1 MGKTIQQAQP
11 AKGVLLSAD
20 SRRVQPREEVERP
33 VPTPVLK
40 TKKPRPNAS
49 RTVGLALALLACL
62 WIACCTGLG
71 PIYRRQGSLTQIGL
85 AQVLVMLGA
94 LAVCLALVLACRRI
108 LLGCAPLRM
117 PQRLTA
123 LAQHPRVRAYAA
135 FITRQTSGWR
145 PIMRLLLLGWA
156 WAFLTLLAAYGADLY
171 AQAQECANF
180 LAQLQ
185 GNQPPYGG
193 NAFTQMDVYPIGHY
207 LWPEHPAF
215 LTDQHNIVLTLVYGM
230 TIMASNHLTGSY
242 DAGIVLLAG
251 LQVLFAAFCCAVTA
265 DRFLRGSAT
274 EQVGALARTLAMLFF
289 LLCPFVVFSTFSLTK
304 SPLFA
309 FAFIWWFG
317 IWHQLEAANRNS
329 PPSASQVTRLRPGL
343 VLSTLIMLISAKYAL
358 YIVLAQL
365 VLALI
370 IHRRQWATVLIGL
383 LLPLV
388 LFTGV
393 TGALTATGTVIQG
406 DSVESRSIQLQQI
419 ARVARLNPHGIP
431 AQARAD
437 LEPIMDLDNAAI
449 QYTPWEADRVKSSG
463 NQPKLIV
470 YRWRTVT
477 PEQMSRLNRAWLQ
490 VGLRNPVIY
499 LDAFMAESYGYFDPG
514 DSAYVAMSYYLNNG
528 YVQNSGSW
536 LAAWCHDWR
545 NGVTGFVRTWADTPL
560 LGLVARANF
569 WVVAA
574 LLLIVA
580 RLAAGHWR
588 GALCWFPLLLIMGV
602 MITAPANNFERHMLP
617 VDMAVPFLILDMVRQ
632 SRRTRADN
640 LMDRPA

>member
-1 MGKTIQQAQP
+1 M
-11 AKGVLLSAD
+11 
-20 SRRVQPREEVERP
+20 
-33 VPTPVLK
+33 
-40 TKKPRPNAS
+40 
-49 RTVGLALALLACL
+49 GLALALLACL
-62 WIACCTGLG
+62 WIAFCTGLG
-71 PIYRRQGSLTQIGL
+71 PIYRQQGSLTQLGL
-85 AQVLVMLGA
+85 PQVLIMLGT
-94 LAVCLALVLACRRI
+94 LAVCLVLVLACRRI
-108 LLGCAPLRM
+108 LLGCEPPISM

-123 LAQHPRVRAYAA
+123 LAQRPRMRAYAA

-145 PIMRLLLLGWA
+145 PIMRLLLAGWA

-185 GNQPPYGG
+185 GDQPPYGG

-207 LWPEHPAF
+207 LWPGHPAF
-215 LTDQHNIVLTLVYGM
+215 LTDQHNIVLTLFYGM

-251 LQVLFAAFCCAVTA
+251 LQVIFAAFCCAVTA
-265 DRFLRGSAT
+265 DRFLRGSET
-274 EQVGALARTLAMLFF
+274 EHVGALARTLVMLFF
-289 LLCPFVVFSTFSLTK
+289 LFSPFVVFSTFSLTK

-309 FAFIWWFG
+309 FAFVWWFG
-317 IWHQLEAANRNS
+317 ICHQLESADKNS
-329 PPSASQVTRLRPGL
+329 PLYANQAARLRPAL
-343 VLSTLIMLISAKYAL
+343 ALSTLTMLISAKYGL

-370 IHRRQWATVLIGL
+370 IHRRQWATILIGL

-393 TGALTATGTVIQG
+393 TGALTATGTVIKG
-406 DSVESRSIQLQQI
+406 DPVESRSIQLQQI
-419 ARVARLNPHGIP
+419 ARVAQRNPRGIP

-477 PEQMSRLNRAWLQ
+477 PEQLSRLNRAWLQ
-490 VGLRNPVIY
+490 VGRRNPMIY

-514 DSAYVAMSYYLNNG
+514 DPAYVAMSYYLNNG

-588 GALCWFPLLLIMGV
+588 EALCWFPLLLIMGV

-632 SRRTRADN
+632 SRRARAEN
-640 LMDRPA
+640 LMDRPT

>member
-1 MGKTIQQAQP
+1 M
-11 AKGVLLSAD
+11 
-20 SRRVQPREEVERP
+20 
-33 VPTPVLK
+33 PTPVLK

-329 PPSASQVTRLRPGL
+329 PPSASQATRLRPGL

>member
-1 MGKTIQQAQP
+1 MQT
-11 AKGVLLSAD
+11 SALQTGRPG
-20 SRRVQPREEVERP
+20 SR
-33 VPTPVLK
+33 
-40 TKKPRPNAS
+40 AS
-49 RTVGLALALLACL
+49 RTVGLVLALLACL
-62 WIACCTGLG
+62 WVAFCTGLG
-71 PIYRRQGSLTQIGL
+71 PIYRQQGSLTQVGL
-85 AQVLVMLGA
+85 PQVLIMLGTLA
-94 LAVCLALVLACRRI
+94 LCLAVVLVCRRI
-108 LLGCAPLRM
+108 LLGREPIRM

-123 LAQHPRVRAYAA
+123 LAQRPRMRAYAA

-185 GNQPPYGG
+185 GDQPPYGG

-207 LWPEHPAF
+207 LWPGHPTF
-215 LTDQHNIVLTLVYGM
+215 LTDQHNMVLTLFYGM

-251 LQVLFAAFCCAVTA
+251 LQVIFAAFCCAVTA
-265 DRFLRGSAT
+265 DRFLRGSGT
-274 EQVGALARTLAMLFF
+274 EHVGALARTLVMLFF
-289 LLCPFVVFSTFSLTK
+289 LLSPFVVFSTFSLTK

-317 IWHQLEAANRNS
+317 IWHQLESVDKNS
-329 PPSASQVTRLRPGL
+329 PLYASQAARLRPAL
-343 VLSTLIMLISAKYAL
+343 ALSTLIMLISAKYAL

-370 IHRRQWATVLIGL
+370 VHHRQWATILIGL

-406 DSVESRSIQLQQI
+406 DPVESRSIQLQQI
-419 ARVARLNPHGIP
+419 ARVAQRNPQGIP

-477 PEQMSRLNRAWLQ
+477 PEQLSRLNRAWLQ

-514 DSAYVAMSYYLNNG
+514 DPAYVAMSYYLNNG

-588 GALCWFPLLLIMGV
+588 GALRWFPLLLIMGV

-617 VDMAVPFLILDMVRQ
+617 VDMVVPFLILDMVRQ
-632 SRRTRADN
+632 SRRARTEN
-640 LMDRPA
+640 LMDRPT

>member
-1 MGKTIQQAQP
+1 M
-11 AKGVLLSAD
+11 
-20 SRRVQPREEVERP
+20 
-33 VPTPVLK
+33 PTPVLK

-329 PPSASQVTRLRPGL
+329 PPSASQATRLRPGL

-514 DSAYVAMSYYLNNG
+514 DPAYVAMSYYLNNG

-560 LGLVARANF
+560 LGLVSRANF

-574 LLLIVA
+574 LLRIVA
-580 RLAAGHWR
+580 RLAAGHLR
-588 GALCWFPLLLIMGV
+588 GALCWFPLILIMGV
-602 MITAPANNFERHMLP
+602 MITAPAKNFERHMLP

>member
-1 MGKTIQQAQP
+1 MQT
-11 AKGVLLSAD
+11 SALQTGRPG
-20 SRRVQPREEVERP
+20 SR
-33 VPTPVLK
+33 
-40 TKKPRPNAS
+40 AS
-49 RTVGLALALLACL
+49 RTVGLVLALLACL

-71 PIYRRQGSLTQIGL
+71 PIYRQQGSLTQVGL
-85 AQVLVMLGA
+85 PQVLIMLGT
-94 LAVCLALVLACRRI
+94 LAICLALVLVCRRI
-108 LLGCAPLRM
+108 LLGCRPLRM

-123 LAQHPRVRAYAA
+123 LAQRPRMRAYAA

-145 PIMRLLLLGWA
+145 PIMRLLLLGWS
-156 WAFLTLLAAYGADLY
+156 WALVTLLAAYGADLY
-171 AQAQECANF
+171 AQIAECTNWI
-180 LAQLQ
+180 LQLRGDVPQ
-185 GNQPPYGG
+185 YGG

-317 IWHQLEAANRNS
+317 IWHQLEATNRNS
-329 PPSASQVTRLRPGL
+329 PPSASQATRLRPGL

-477 PEQMSRLNRAWLQ
+477 PEQLSRLNRAWLQ

-514 DSAYVAMSYYLNNG
+514 DPAYVAMSYYLNNG

-617 VDMAVPFLILDMVRQ
+617 VDMVVPFLILDMVRQ
-632 SRRTRADN
+632 SRRARAEN
-640 LMDRPA
+640 LMDRPS

>member
-1 MGKTIQQAQP
+1 M
-11 AKGVLLSAD
+11 SAD
-20 SRRVQPREEVERP
+20 SGRAQAREAGEQPVQTSVLQTRRPGSR
-33 VPTPVLK
+33 
-40 TKKPRPNAS
+40 AS

-62 WIACCTGLG
+62 WIAFCTGLG
-71 PIYRRQGSLTQIGL
+71 PIYRQQGSLTQLGL
-85 AQVLVMLGA
+85 PQVLIILGT
-94 LAVCLALVLACRRI
+94 LAVCLVLVLACRRI
-108 LLGCAPLRM
+108 LLGCEPPISM

-123 LAQHPRVRAYAA
+123 LAQRPRMRAYAA

-145 PIMRLLLLGWA
+145 PIMRLLLAGWA

-171 AQAQECANF
+171 AQAQECVNF

-185 GNQPPYGG
+185 GDQPPYGG

-207 LWPEHPAF
+207 LLPGHPVF
-215 LTDQHNIVLTLVYGM
+215 LTDQHNMVLTLVYGM

-251 LQVLFAAFCCAVTA
+251 LQVIFAAFCCAVTA
-265 DRFLRGSAT
+265 DRFLRGSGT
-274 EQVGALARTLAMLFF
+274 EHVGALARTLVMLFF
-289 LLCPFVVFSTFSLTK
+289 LFSPFVVFSTFSLTK

-317 IWHQLEAANRNS
+317 IWRQLESGDKDS
-329 PPSASQVTRLRPGL
+329 PLYASQAAKLRPGL
-343 VLSTLIMLISAKYAL
+343 ALSTLIMLISAKYAL
-358 YIVLAQL
+358 YIVLVQL

-370 IHRRQWATVLIGL
+370 IRRRQWATILIGL

-406 DSVESRSIQLQQI
+406 DPVESRSIQLQQI
-419 ARVARLNPHGIP
+419 ARVAQRNPQGIP

>member
-20 SRRVQPREEVERP
+20 SRRVQPRKEVERP

-329 PPSASQVTRLRPGL
+329 PPSASQATRLRPGL

-393 TGALTATGTVIQG
+393 TGVLTATGTVIQG

-514 DSAYVAMSYYLNNG
+514 DSAYVAMSYYLNNS

>member
-1 MGKTIQQAQP
+1 M
-11 AKGVLLSAD
+11 
-20 SRRVQPREEVERP
+20 
-33 VPTPVLK
+33 PTPVLK

-71 PIYRRQGSLTQIGL
+71 PIYRRQGSLTQISL

-193 NAFTQMDVYPIGHY
+193 NAFTQMDIYPIGHY
-207 LWPEHPAF
+207 LWPEHPTF

-317 IWHQLEAANRNS
+317 IWHQLEATNRYS
-329 PPSASQVTRLRPGL
+329 PPSASQATRLRPGL

-490 VGLRNPVIY
+490 VGLHNPAIY

-514 DSAYVAMSYYLNNG
+514 DPAYVAMSYYLNNG

>member
-1 MGKTIQQAQP
+1 M
-11 AKGVLLSAD
+11 
-20 SRRVQPREEVERP
+20 
-33 VPTPVLK
+33 PTPVLK

-71 PIYRRQGSLTQIGL
+71 PIYRRQGSLTQISL

-108 LLGCAPLRM
+108 LLGSAPLRM

-193 NAFTQMDVYPIGHY
+193 NAFTQMDIYPIGHY
-207 LWPEHPAF
+207 LWPEHPTF

-317 IWHQLEAANRNS
+317 IWHQLEATNRYS
-329 PPSASQVTRLRPGL
+329 PPSASQATRLRPGL

-514 DSAYVAMSYYLNNG
+514 DPAYVAMSYYLNNG

>member
-1 MGKTIQQAQP
+1 M
-11 AKGVLLSAD
+11 V
-20 SRRVQPREEVERP
+20 
-33 VPTPVLK
+33 
-40 TKKPRPNAS
+40 
-49 RTVGLALALLACL
+49 LALLACL

-71 PIYRRQGSLTQIGL
+71 PIYRQQGSLTQMGL
-85 AQVLVMLGA
+85 PQVLIMLGT
-94 LAVCLALVLACRRI
+94 LAICLALVLVCRRI
-108 LLGCAPLRM
+108 LLGCEPLRM

-123 LAQHPRVRAYAA
+123 LAQRPRMRAYAA

-185 GNQPPYGG
+185 GDQPPYGG

-207 LWPEHPAF
+207 LWPEHPTF
-215 LTDQHNIVLTLVYGM
+215 LTDQHNMVLTLVYGM

-251 LQVLFAAFCCAVTA
+251 LQVIFAAFCCAVTA
-265 DRFLRGSAT
+265 DRFLRGSGT
-274 EQVGALARTLAMLFF
+274 EQVGALARTLVMLFF
-289 LLCPFVVFSTFSLTK
+289 LLSPFVVFSTFSLTK

-309 FAFIWWFG
+309 FAFVWWFG
-317 IWHQLEAANRNS
+317 ICHQLESADKNS
-329 PPSASQVTRLRPGL
+329 PLYASQAARLRPAL
-343 VLSTLIMLISAKYAL
+343 ALSTLTMLISAKYGL

-370 IHRRQWATVLIGL
+370 IHRRQWATILIGL

-393 TGALTATGTVIQG
+393 TGAMTATGTVIKG
-406 DSVESRSIQLQQI
+406 DPVESRSIQLQQI
-419 ARVARLNPHGIP
+419 ARVAQRNPQGIP

-477 PEQMSRLNRAWLQ
+477 PEQLSRLNRAWLQ

-514 DSAYVAMSYYLNNG
+514 DPAYVAMSYYLNNG

-580 RLAAGHWR
+580 RLSAGHWR

-617 VDMAVPFLILDMVRQ
+617 VDMVVPCLILDMVRQ
-632 SRRTRADN
+632 SRRARTEN
-640 LMDRPA
+640 LMDRPT

>member
-1 MGKTIQQAQP
+1 M
-11 AKGVLLSAD
+11 
-20 SRRVQPREEVERP
+20 
-33 VPTPVLK
+33 PTPVLK

-71 PIYRRQGSLTQIGL
+71 PIYRRQGSLTQISL

-108 LLGCAPLRM
+108 LLGSAPLRM

-123 LAQHPRVRAYAA
+123 LAQHPRMRAYAA

-193 NAFTQMDVYPIGHY
+193 NAFTQMDIYPIGHY
-207 LWPEHPAF
+207 LWPEHPTF
-215 LTDQHNIVLTLVYGM
+215 LTDQHNIALTLVYGM

-317 IWHQLEAANRNS
+317 IWHQLEATNRYS
-329 PPSASQVTRLRPGL
+329 PPSASQATRLRPGL

-514 DSAYVAMSYYLNNG
+514 DPAYVAMSYYLNNG

>member
-1 MGKTIQQAQP
+1 M
-11 AKGVLLSAD
+11 
-20 SRRVQPREEVERP
+20 
-33 VPTPVLK
+33 PTPVLK

-123 LAQHPRVRAYAA
+123 LAQHPRMRAYAA

-329 PPSASQVTRLRPGL
+329 PPSASQATRLRPGL

>member
-1 MGKTIQQAQP
+1 MST
-11 AKGVLLSAD
+11 S
-20 SRRVQPREEVERP
+20 
-33 VPTPVLK
+33 VLK
-40 TKKPRPNAS
+40 TKRPRPGAS

-62 WIACCTGLG
+62 WIAWCTGLG
-71 PIYRRQGSLTQIGL
+71 PIYRLQGSLTQIGL
-85 AQVLVMLGA
+85 AQMLIMLGT
-94 LAVCLALVLACRRI
+94 LAVCTALVLACRRI
-108 LLGCAPLRM
+108 LLGGAPLRM

-123 LAQHPRVRAYAA
+123 LAQRPRMRAYAA
-135 FITRQTSGWR
+135 FINRQTSGWR
-145 PIMRLLLLGWA
+145 SIMRLLLLGWA

-185 GNQPPYGG
+185 GDQPPYGG

-265 DRFLRGSAT
+265 DRFLRGRAT
-274 EQVGALARTLAMLFF
+274 EQVGALARTLVMLFF

-317 IWHQLEAANRNS
+317 IWHQLEAENRNS
-329 PPSASQVTRLRPGL
+329 PPSASQATRLRPAL
-343 VLSTLIMLISAKYAL
+343 ALSTLIMLISAKYAL

-365 VLALI
+365 FLALI
-370 IHRRQWATVLIGL
+370 IHRRQWVTILSGL

-388 LFTGV
+388 LFTGA

-406 DSVESRSIQLQQI
+406 DPVESRSIQLQQI
-419 ARVARLNPHGIP
+419 ARVAQLNPHGIP

-477 PEQMSRLNRAWLQ
+477 PEQLSRLNRAWLQ

-514 DSAYVAMSYYLNNG
+514 DPAYVAMSYYLNNG

-588 GALCWFPLLLIMGV
+588 GILCWFPLLLIMGV

-617 VDMAVPFLILDMVRQ
+617 VDMVVPFLILDMVRQ
-632 SRRTRADN
+632 SRRARAEN
-640 LMDRPA
+640 LMDRPS

>member
-1 MGKTIQQAQP
+1 M
-11 AKGVLLSAD
+11 
-20 SRRVQPREEVERP
+20 
-33 VPTPVLK
+33 PTPVLK

-123 LAQHPRVRAYAA
+123 LAQHPRMRAYAA

-329 PPSASQVTRLRPGL
+329 PPSASQATRLRPGL

-370 IHRRQWATVLIGL
+370 IHRRQWTTILIGL

-477 PEQMSRLNRAWLQ
+477 PEQLSRLNRAWLQ

-514 DSAYVAMSYYLNNG
+514 DPAYVAMSYYLNNG

>member
-1 MGKTIQQAQP
+1 M
-11 AKGVLLSAD
+11 
-20 SRRVQPREEVERP
+20 
-33 VPTPVLK
+33 PTPVLK

-123 LAQHPRVRAYAA
+123 LAQHPRMRAYAA

-329 PPSASQVTRLRPGL
+329 PPSASQATRLRPGL

-370 IHRRQWATVLIGL
+370 IHRRQWTTILIGL

-514 DSAYVAMSYYLNNG
+514 DPAYVAMSYYLNNG

>member
-1 MGKTIQQAQP
+1 M
-11 AKGVLLSAD
+11 SAD
-20 SRRVQPREEVERP
+20 SGRARAREAGEQPVQTSALQTGRP
-33 VPTPVLK
+33 GS
-40 TKKPRPNAS
+40 RAS
-49 RTVGLALALLACL
+49 RTVGLVLALLACL
-62 WIACCTGLG
+62 WIAFCTGLG
-71 PIYRRQGSLTQIGL
+71 PIYRQQGSLTQVGL
-85 AQVLVMLGA
+85 PQMLIMLGT
-94 LAVCLALVLACRRI
+94 LAICLALVLVCRRI
-108 LLGCAPLRM
+108 LLGCEPLRM
-117 PQRLTA
+117 PQRLIA
-123 LAQHPRVRAYAA
+123 LAQRPRMRAYAA

-185 GNQPPYGG
+185 GDQPPYGG

-207 LWPEHPAF
+207 LLPGHPVF
-215 LTDQHNIVLTLVYGM
+215 LTDQHNMVLTLVYGM

-251 LQVLFAAFCCAVTA
+251 LQVIFAAFCCAVTA
-265 DRFLRGSAT
+265 DRFLRGSET
-274 EQVGALARTLAMLFF
+274 EHVGALARTLVMLFF
-289 LLCPFVVFSTFSLTK
+289 LFSPFVVFSTFSLTK

-309 FAFIWWFG
+309 FAFVWWFG
-317 IWHQLEAANRNS
+317 IWHQLESADKNS
-329 PPSASQVTRLRPGL
+329 PLYANQAARLRPAL
-343 VLSTLIMLISAKYAL
+343 ALSTLTMLISAKYGL

-370 IHRRQWATVLIGL
+370 IHRRQWATILIGL

-393 TGALTATGTVIQG
+393 TGALTATGTVIKG
-406 DSVESRSIQLQQI
+406 DPVESRSIQLQQI
-419 ARVARLNPHGIP
+419 ARVAQRNPRGIP

-477 PEQMSRLNRAWLQ
+477 PEQLSRLNRAWLQ
-490 VGLRNPVIY
+490 VGRRNPMIY

-514 DSAYVAMSYYLNNG
+514 DPAYVAMSYYLNNG

-569 WVVAA
+569 WVVAG

-588 GALCWFPLLLIMGV
+588 KALCWFPLLLIMGV

-632 SRRTRADN
+632 SRRARAEN
-640 LMDRPA
+640 LMDRPT

>member
-1 MGKTIQQAQP
+1 M
-11 AKGVLLSAD
+11 
-20 SRRVQPREEVERP
+20 
-33 VPTPVLK
+33 
-40 TKKPRPNAS
+40 
-49 RTVGLALALLACL
+49 GLALALLACL
-62 WIACCTGLG
+62 WIAFCTGLG
-71 PIYRRQGSLTQIGL
+71 PIYRQQGSLTQLGL
-85 AQVLVMLGA
+85 PQVLIMLGT
-94 LAVCLALVLACRRI
+94 LAVCLVLVLACRRI
-108 LLGCAPLRM
+108 LLGCEPPISM

-123 LAQHPRVRAYAA
+123 LAQRPRMRAYAA

-145 PIMRLLLLGWA
+145 PIMRLLLAGWA

-185 GNQPPYGG
+185 GDQPPYGG

-317 IWHQLEAANRNS
+317 IWHQLEATNRNS
-329 PPSASQVTRLRPGL
+329 PPSASQATRLRPGL

-514 DSAYVAMSYYLNNG
+514 DPAYVAMSYYLNNG

-588 GALCWFPLLLIMGV
+588 GVLCWFPLLLIMGV

-617 VDMAVPFLILDMVRQ
+617 VDMVVPFLILDMVRQ
-632 SRRTRADN
+632 SRRARTEN
-640 LMDRPA
+640 LMDRPT

>member
-1 MGKTIQQAQP
+1 M
-11 AKGVLLSAD
+11 
-20 SRRVQPREEVERP
+20 
-33 VPTPVLK
+33 PTPVLK

-329 PPSASQVTRLRPGL
+329 PPSASQATRLRPGL

-437 LEPIMDLDNAAI
+437 LEPIMDLDIAAI

-470 YRWRTVT
+470 YRWRAVT
-477 PEQMSRLNRAWLQ
+477 PEQLSRLNRAWLQ

>member
-1 MGKTIQQAQP
+1 M
-11 AKGVLLSAD
+11 
-20 SRRVQPREEVERP
+20 
-33 VPTPVLK
+33 PTPVLK

-71 PIYRRQGSLTQIGL
+71 PIYRRQGSLTQISL

-108 LLGCAPLRM
+108 LLGSAPLRM

-123 LAQHPRVRAYAA
+123 LAQHPRMRAYAA

-193 NAFTQMDVYPIGHY
+193 NAFTQMDIYPIGHY
-207 LWPEHPAF
+207 LWPEHPTF
-215 LTDQHNIVLTLVYGM
+215 LTDQHNIALTLVYGM

-317 IWHQLEAANRNS
+317 IWHQLEATNRYS
-329 PPSASQVTRLRPGL
+329 PPSASQATRLRPGL

-477 PEQMSRLNRAWLQ
+477 PEQLSRLNRAWLQ

-514 DSAYVAMSYYLNNG
+514 DPAYVAMSYYLNNG

>member
-1 MGKTIQQAQP
+1 M
-11 AKGVLLSAD
+11 
-20 SRRVQPREEVERP
+20 
-33 VPTPVLK
+33 PTPVLK

-71 PIYRRQGSLTQIGL
+71 PIYRRQGSLTQISL

-108 LLGCAPLRM
+108 LLGSAPLRM

-193 NAFTQMDVYPIGHY
+193 NAFTQMDIYPIGHY
-207 LWPEHPAF
+207 LWPEHPTF

-317 IWHQLEAANRNS
+317 IWHQLEATNRYS
-329 PPSASQVTRLRPGL
+329 PPSASQATRLRPGL

-477 PEQMSRLNRAWLQ
+477 PEQLSRLNRAWLQ

-514 DSAYVAMSYYLNNG
+514 DPAYVAMSYYLNNG

>member
-1 MGKTIQQAQP
+1 M
-11 AKGVLLSAD
+11 SAD
-20 SRRVQPREEVERP
+20 SGRTQPREAGEQPVQTSALQTGRP
-33 VPTPVLK
+33 GS
-40 TKKPRPNAS
+40 RAS
-49 RTVGLALALLACL
+49 RAVGLVLALLACL
-62 WIACCTGLG
+62 WIAFCTGLG
-71 PIYRRQGSLTQIGL
+71 PIYRQEGSLTQVGL
-85 AQVLVMLGA
+85 AQVLIMLGT
-94 LAVCLALVLACRRI
+94 LAICLALVLACRRI
-108 LLGCAPLRM
+108 LLGGAPLRM
-117 PQRLTA
+117 SQRLTS
-123 LAQHPRVRAYAA
+123 LAQRPRMRAYAV

-185 GNQPPYGG
+185 GDQPPYGG

-207 LWPEHPAF
+207 LLPGHPVF
-215 LTDQHNIVLTLVYGM
+215 LTDQHNMVLTLVYGM

-251 LQVLFAAFCCAVTA
+251 LQVIFAAFCCAVTA
-265 DRFLRGSAT
+265 DRFLRGSGT
-274 EQVGALARTLAMLFF
+274 EHVGALARTLVMLFF
-289 LLCPFVVFSTFSLTK
+289 LCSPFVVFSTFSLTK

-317 IWHQLEAANRNS
+317 IWRQLESGDKDS
-329 PPSASQVTRLRPGL
+329 PLYASQAAKLRPGL
-343 VLSTLIMLISAKYAL
+343 ALSTLIMLISAKYAL
-358 YIVLAQL
+358 YIVLVQL

-370 IHRRQWATVLIGL
+370 IRRRQWATILIGL

-406 DSVESRSIQLQQI
+406 DPVESRSIQLQQI
-419 ARVARLNPHGIP
+419 ARVAQRNPQGIP

-477 PEQMSRLNRAWLQ
+477 PEQISRLNRAWLQ

-499 LDAFMAESYGYFDPG
+499 LDAFMAEAYGYFDPG
-514 DSAYVAMSYYLNNG
+514 DPAYVAMSYYLNNG

-588 GALCWFPLLLIMGV
+588 GVLCWFPLLLIMGV

-617 VDMAVPFLILDMVRQ
+617 VDMVVPFLILDMVRQ
-632 SRRTRADN
+632 SRRARAEN
-640 LMDRPA
+640 LMDRPS

>member
-1 MGKTIQQAQP
+1 M
-11 AKGVLLSAD
+11 
-20 SRRVQPREEVERP
+20 
-33 VPTPVLK
+33 PTPVLK

-94 LAVCLALVLACRRI
+94 LAVCLALVLACRRF

-329 PPSASQVTRLRPGL
+329 PPSASQATRLRPGL

>member
-1 MGKTIQQAQP
+1 M
-11 AKGVLLSAD
+11 
-20 SRRVQPREEVERP
+20 
-33 VPTPVLK
+33 PTPVLK

-62 WIACCTGLG
+62 WISCCTGLG

-94 LAVCLALVLACRRI
+94 LAICLALVLACRRI

-123 LAQHPRVRAYAA
+123 LAQHPRMRAYAA

-274 EQVGALARTLAMLFF
+274 EQVGALARSLAMLFF

-329 PPSASQVTRLRPGL
+329 PPSASQATRLRPAL

-370 IHRRQWATVLIGL
+370 IHRRQWATILIGL

-514 DSAYVAMSYYLNNG
+514 DPAYVAMSYYLNNG

>member
-1 MGKTIQQAQP
+1 M
-11 AKGVLLSAD
+11 SAD

-123 LAQHPRVRAYAA
+123 LAQHPRMRAYAA

-171 AQAQECANF
+171 AQAQECANL

-329 PPSASQVTRLRPGL
+329 PPSASQATRLRPGL

-370 IHRRQWATVLIGL
+370 IHRRQWATILIGL

-514 DSAYVAMSYYLNNG
+514 DPAYVAMSYYLNNG

>member
-1 MGKTIQQAQP
+1 M
-11 AKGVLLSAD
+11 
-20 SRRVQPREEVERP
+20 
-33 VPTPVLK
+33 PTPVLK

>member
-1 MGKTIQQAQP
+1 M
-11 AKGVLLSAD
+11 SAD
-20 SRRVQPREEVERP
+20 SGRAQAREAGEQPAQTSALQTVRP
-33 VPTPVLK
+33 GS
-40 TKKPRPNAS
+40 RAS
-49 RTVGLALALLACL
+49 RTVGLVLALLACL
-62 WIACCTGLG
+62 WIAFCTGLG
-71 PIYRRQGSLTQIGL
+71 PIYRQEGSLTQIGL
-85 AQVLVMLGA
+85 AQVLIMLGT
-94 LAVCLALVLACRRI
+94 LAICLALVLACRRI
-108 LLGCAPLRM
+108 LLGCEPLRM

-123 LAQHPRVRAYAA
+123 LAQRPRMRAYAV

-180 LAQLQ
+180 LAQL
-185 GNQPPYGG
+185 
-193 NAFTQMDVYPIGHY
+193 
-207 LWPEHPAF
+207 
-215 LTDQHNIVLTLVYGM
+215 
-230 TIMASNHLTGSY
+230 
-242 DAGIVLLAG
+242 
-251 LQVLFAAFCCAVTA
+251 
-265 DRFLRGSAT
+265 
-274 EQVGALARTLAMLFF
+274 
-289 LLCPFVVFSTFSLTK
+289 
-304 SPLFA
+304 
-309 FAFIWWFG
+309 
-317 IWHQLEAANRNS
+317 
-329 PPSASQVTRLRPGL
+329 
-343 VLSTLIMLISAKYAL
+343 
-358 YIVLAQL
+358 

-370 IHRRQWATVLIGL
+370 IHRRQWSTILIGL

-393 TGALTATGTVIQG
+393 TGALTATGTVIKG
-406 DSVESRSIQLQQI
+406 DPVESRSIQLQQI
-419 ARVARLNPHGIP
+419 ARVAQRNPQGIP

-477 PEQMSRLNRAWLQ
+477 PDQLSRLNRAWLQ

-514 DSAYVAMSYYLNNG
+514 DPAYVAMSYYLNNG

-617 VDMAVPFLILDMVRQ
+617 VDMVVPFLILDMVRQ
-632 SRRTRADN
+632 SRRARTGN
-640 LMDRPA
+640 SMDRPT